1 MKPKSIS
8 SLTVSLAV
16 ISYVSLPV
24 LAQSQ
29 RYPTDAELR
38 QLSREFQQEIIPKA
52 QQSRQFGSGQRHQ
65 ALEAFTRAWSRID
78 PATASFLGSWTSG
91 EDDLTI
97 YPSVVP
103 GRACVIWTLA
113 AGSGKVNAFFS
124 LGSAS
129 NVQLKVKSSGW
140 YNNFLRDGGFLIRQG
155 NYLGIAAVESDR
167 PRISLYSA
175 FSQPLRAIETIPF
188 ATREEKERVVRQFY
202 AARCTVSLP
211 NQR

>member
-1 MKPKSIS
+1 MKNKLFS

-16 ISYVSLPV
+16 ISYVSLPI

-29 RYPTDAELR
+29 RYPTDTELR
-38 QLSREFQQEIIPKA
+38 QLSREFQQEIIPRA
-52 QQSRQFGSGQRHQ
+52 QQSRQFGKGQRHQ

-97 YPSVVP
+97 YPSAVP

-113 AGSGKVNAFFS
+113 GGSHKVNAFFS

-129 NVQLKVKSSGW
+129 NGQLKVKSSGW
-140 YNNFLRDGGFLIRQG
+140 SNNFLSSGGVLIRQG
-155 NYLGIAAVESDR
+155 NYLGIATVDPDR

-175 FSQPLRAIETIPF
+175 FSEPLRAIETIPF
-188 ATREEKERVVRQFY
+188 ATREEKERVVGQFY
-202 AARCTVSLP
+202 GARCTVSLP

>member
-1 MKPKSIS
+1 MKNKLLF

-38 QLSREFQQEIIPKA
+38 RLFREFQQEIIPSA
-52 QQSRQFGSGQRHQ
+52 QQSRQFGKGQRHQ
-65 ALEAFTRAWSRID
+65 ALETFTRAWSRID
-78 PATASFLGSWTSG
+78 SATASFLGRWSSD
-91 EDDLTI
+91 EDDLII
-97 YPSVVP
+97 YPSAVP

-113 AGSGKVNAFFS
+113 AGMGKVNVFFS
-124 LGSAS
+124 LGSVS
-129 NVQLKVKSSGW
+129 NGQLKVKSSGW
-140 YNNFLRDGGFLIRQG
+140 SNNFLSSGGVLIRQG
-155 NYLGIAAVESDR
+155 NYLGIATVDPDR

-175 FSQPLRAIETIPF
+175 FSNPLTAIETIPF
-188 ATREEKERVVRQFY
+188 ATREEKARVVGQFY